1 MHNSRVTEREM
12 KKAGISILLLLL
24 ITTIPGCLVVIP
36 EPQQSTPPQQPVI
49 EPADIIPID
58 PGWSPDIYSG
68 EPESLP
74 SIADVVEKT
83 FNSVVAINTE
93 VVVDYIFQGSQTQQ
107 GAGSGWILREDGVIV
122 TNNHVVEGANKIT
135 VELSD
140 GRTYQTGRENVYRD
154 PRSDLAV
161 VKIATSGLPAA
172 TVGNSENL
180 RLGEW
185 VVALGNPL
193 GQGLRIKEGTV
204 SGLKVSL
211 PVEQGQRLYDLIE
224 TSAAINPGNS
234 GGPLMDMMGHVI
246 GITSAKIAAIGV
258 EGLGYAIS
266 THTAMPIIEELIN
279 KGYVVRP
286 YLGVGLYTIDPYVA
300 LINRLPVEEGVVVT
314 EVVAGSPADKAGI
327 KEMDIITAFNGEE
340 VTTDEELI
348 QKIISSQ
355 IGQSVEITYI
365 REGTTSTARA
375 VLTES
380 PVPAS

>member
-1 MHNSRVTEREM
+1 M